1 MWKSADGQMGVKG
14 KEAESRTGGI
24 LDGKG
29 YETMRAEI
37 MTYKQQRDSARDK
50 AARYKS
56 QLLET
61 LEELQVQTEK
71 FELLAEEFR
80 RIIKLESNAH

>member
-1 MWKSADGQMGVKG
+1 MKV
-14 KEAESRTGGI
+14 ESR
-24 LDGKG
+24 LPDGNI

-37 MTYKQQRDSARDK
+37 MTYKQQRDSARNK

-56 QLLET
+56 RLIET

-71 FELLAEEFR
+71 FEVLAEEFKR
-80 RIIKLESNAH
+80 LIKLERS

>member
-1 MWKSADGQMGVKG
+1 MGLKG
-14 KEAESRTGGI
+14 KEAEFKTDGI

-37 MTYKQQRDSARDK
+37 MTYKQQRDSARNK

-56 QLLET
+56 QLLDT
-61 LEELQVQTEK
+61 LEELQGQTEK

-80 RIIKLESNAH
+80 RIIKLESSAQ

>member
-1 MWKSADGQMGVKG
+1 MGMKG
-14 KEAESRTGGI
+14 KEADSGADGI
-24 LDGKG
+24 FDGKR

-80 RIIKLESNAH
+80 RIIKLENNAQ

>member
-1 MWKSADGQMGVKG
+1 L
-14 KEAESRTGGI
+14 KEKEVEFRTNGSR
-24 LDGKG
+24 DGKG
-29 YETMRAEI
+29 YERMRAEI
-37 MTYKQQRDSARDK
+37 MTYKQHRDSARDK
-50 AARYKS
+50 AARYKF

-80 RIIKLESNAH
+80 RIIKLESHAQ

>member
-1 MWKSADGQMGVKG
+1 LKG
-14 KEAESRTGGI
+14 KEVEFRTDVS

-37 MTYKQQRDSARDK
+37 MTYKLQRDSARDK

-80 RIIKLESNAH
+80 RIIKLGE